1 MNRIQKWLPLTT
13 LALILAACGGTTSS
27 SLASSTSTPSSTTS
41 SASSAV
47 TLTSITIAGATS
59 ATIDFNTQFNLLTGV
74 TATGNNG
81 VNYTSNIT
89 RSSISS
95 AVNVITGALDT
106 TKTGPHIVTYDAIF
120 GGVSAPR
127 IFRTITV
134 AEPARTGMLIN
145 ADFSQ
150 GTAGWDQSEPLP
162 VLYEADGGTI
172 ALSIENGELKT
183 EVVSGSNSFTP
194 RFGQMEIPF
203 VEGTIYEVSFDAR
216 SSVTKEISLQV
227 GEIVNGAPYFND
239 FLPAANKFLYKT
251 ITAGSTMNRY
261 TYQFKM
267 NTTNVLGGILF
278 GLGTVNGQDV
288 NATLYF
294 DNIEV
299 EAVTVDTF
307 APFIKGATD
316 VTLSVDQVFNPLTGV
331 TAVDMV
337 EGLISEIDAEIRNS
351 QNEIVSAVDTTAPG
365 VFTITYTASDSANNT
380 STATRTVNV
389 VGMNFLDEN
398 LLTNGSFADAVG
410 DEWESYQTTELDT
423 WAPSPKPIVVKTQ
436 DIPNDTYS
444 LDITNGGGEPWAIQ
458 LFQQGIELIE
468 GTTYRFSVTA
478 SATTARKISF
488 ATGYPLPE
496 NQFNEYARKNGID
509 IGTTSSTQEF
519 VFTVTKATAD
529 VRIVLE
535 LGSQEGFADGTLV
548 LEEVRL
554 QRLDEDPII
563 ANGNFNLSGWRGFGN
578 FWHGTSYSTEIVDG
592 EFSMTVDALVPDPEA
607 GQLSWHLQIVQDA
620 ESLEGIPGVSNFL
633 DLEAEKTYTLSF
645 EAYATEAVT
654 ITPNIFGQEIFSNH
668 VESPA
673 SVLTTQK
680 QVFTKT
686 VSTVGAILNDTEKLA
701 FEFGTGLTLGD
712 EPITVYLDNVS
723 LKEGDVA
730 VESLYNGDM
739 ETVLGG
745 HSTDGDATMKYTA
758 EGALITVNSLGGAA
772 YQPHYFYEIP
782 ALGVGTY
789 ELKFVVTSSVTRDLR
804 FNILLPD
811 SGYAS
816 ILTDGFSDFEV
827 TEGEAY
833 TFTATIVITQPITN
847 VKVELDF
854 GTLGGDNISTVG
866 TFLLSEML
874 IYRNFNS

>member
-1 MNRIQKWLPLTT
+1 
-13 LALILAACGGTTSS
+13 
-27 SLASSTSTPSSTTS
+27 
-41 SASSAV
+41 
-47 TLTSITIAGATS
+47 
-59 ATIDFNTQFNLLTGV
+59 
-74 TATGNNG
+74 

-89 RSSISS
+89 ISSISS
-95 AVNVITGALDT
+95 AVNVTTGALDT
-106 TKTGPHIVTYDAIF
+106 TKTGPHLVTYDASF
-120 GGVSAPR
+120 GGVTAPR

-150 GTAGWDQSEPLP
+150 GTAGWDQRTPLP
-162 VLYEADGGTI
+162 VVYEADGGTI
-172 ALSIENGELKT
+172 ALSNENGELKT

-227 GEIVNGAPYFND
+227 GEVVNGAPYFND
-239 FLPAANKFLYKT
+239 FLPAANKFLYET

-278 GLGTVNGQDV
+278 GLGTVNGIGV

-389 VGMNFLDEN
+389 VGMTFLDEN

-410 DEWESYQTTELDT
+410 DEWSTFIQDWDAAPVVEL
-423 WAPSPKPIVVKTQ
+423 SQ
-436 DIPNDTYS
+436 DNVEDTYS
-444 LDITNGGGEPWAIQ
+444 LAITGGGLAAWAIQ
-458 LFQQGIELIE
+458 LFQEGIELVE

-496 NQFNEYARKNGID
+496 NQFNEYARKDGID

-554 QRLDEDPII
+554 QRLDADPII
-563 ANGNFNLSGWRGFGN
+563 ANGNFNLSGWKGYSEPGVTTT
-578 FWHGTSYSTEIVDG
+578 TSGIIDG
-592 EFSMTVDALVPDPEA
+592 EFKMTISQYAPYPQSWDPGA
-607 GQLSWHLQIVQDA
+607 TATSSHLQIFQDA
-620 ESLEGIPGVSNFL
+620 QSLEGIPGVDEFL
-633 DLEAEKTYTLSF
+633 NLEVGKTYTLSF
-645 EAYATEAVT
+645 EAYASEAVT
-654 ITPNIFGQEIFSNH
+654 ITPNIFGRDIWTNH
-668 VESPA
+668 TQTPETLVG
-673 SVLTTQK
+673 TTK
-680 QVFTKT
+680 ATFTKT
-686 VSTVGAILNDTEKLA
+686 VSTVGATLNDTEKLA
-701 FEFGTGLTLGD
+701 FEFGKGVPAIAEGGT
-712 EPITVYLDNVS
+712 PISIYLDNVS

-745 HSTDGDATMKYTA
+745 HSTFGDATMKNTA
-758 EGALITVNSLGGAA
+758 EGALITVNSLGGAV
-772 YQPHYFYEIP
+772 YEPHYFYEIP

-811 SGYAS
+811 SDYAS
-816 ILTDGFSDFEV
+816 ILTGGFSDFEV

-854 GTLGGDNISTVG
+854 GPLGGDNISTVG